1 MAIVLNSLTPTN
13 PTVVSGSSIN
23 FVVNATETNSLPL
36 TYQWQYSTN
45 GINYTSSGLTDN
57 TNPSYITSN
66 LTSAQNGI
74 YFRVVVSNG
83 TETVF
88 SNEVPAIGER
98 QVTVVEQPFILT
110 QVNPLI
116 DYYPT
121 SQTISVNQTF
131 SFTVSST
138 LQNADIS
145 TSTLVTNIGIQW
157 QVSSDNG
164 SNWTNISSGG
174 NITVNTVVDTLSTS
188 PAQYYKYSTLTVNNT
203 PFSYNLNQYRA
214 VISYTGA
221 INTPVIRPEIL
232 LLIDPQ
238 ITVIR
243 QPGTGNDTLQT
254 RCYKTSDPTS
264 GNIKVETSALS
275 SANTSLSYLWQADL
289 GDGVW
294 TDVSAIPG
302 GLVQNYVC
310 ILKPGTTATSY
321 ILELERVI
329 FYNEFKLR
337 CEITGSSGE
346 PPVYTNTHTVY
357 MTDVSVAPTVV
368 SNTVNTAEDRYGNI
382 TGRNLL
388 PSPIIRADILS
399 SLDTAR
405 NTGING
411 DLSITYQRQNPGSST
426 WSDVTDYTPVTST
439 TNTSVITYSQFPNTL
454 PTNVGDFYYTTPILR
469 RDTDNGAKYRL
480 KVSSSAIYTLSG
492 TTKTINPYYG
502 PEITLNVYRQIY
514 IINQPASAT
523 VFANSSASFAVGVE
537 VSSGSV
543 NDVTYQW
550 QYSTNRNTGWT
561 NIPSGSPYFGVNNPI
576 LSVNPVTVSN
586 SYRYFRCVMNVTNG
600 LSSVTSQVAEVN
612 VQRDYFL
619 EISSIN
625 DTFLNEGQTHSWSVT
640 ATTQSQSQISYQWQ
654 KSTNFNPATQV
665 GTWTDITGQTTN
677 TLNFLSLAT
686 SDTGYYRLRLTSFG
700 GEISYSNVARLGITA
715 LVITITENTPTAITV
730 LEGQPAAY
738 LFSCKGISSISS
750 LVSYQWQRSI
760 DGGIT
765 YTNIGTGFNSAPD
778 DEREYSPLAFDR
790 NLNNSRIRCRISAEG
805 ITNPVYTTATLIT
818 VRRRFTYF
826 ADVANK
832 NVTNGSSLT
841 LSLNP
846 SWTGGN
852 PTFQWQ
858 QSTNGGGTWSNI
870 SGETQDSLLIP
881 TVDNSFNSRQY
892 RCQINLSDQDEHVY
906 SRGGVSTT
914 VNVTSNPFPTVVVA
928 INVISSTSRP
938 TFYSLQTQK
947 TGASI
952 GTVICVGK
960 PDGYVNNTSA
970 TTDDINLWKVSVSGS
985 LTTSDTTSVVTSGSA
1000 WTANKPS
1007 WATSFNS
1014 PKWNLS
1020 DDRFKGYLEMRGQY
1034 LRASEFPELARM
1046 FGTSYGGTITGTY
1059 PRYNT
1064 NDIFRMP
1071 NLYGKKVM
1079 GTGNVDNNRGSV
1091 SITPLFSASGV
1102 SGGDKNVP
1110 GTIGGRFNYETSQQL
1125 PAGSPGVSGQ
1135 PDGTAGVTDPATYT
1149 IGTYRSNGFSDVSV
1163 NLQPSLS
1170 GSVTYSTPNP
1180 VESFTDLPTHSHSA
1194 ISVGWRQSQGI
1205 DTGCGFPSLASN
1217 TFIVTSAN
1225 GGVLSDGPHGVADP
1239 GQSHGHGVSNG
1250 AGTINIVTD
1259 AGMSIGDT
1267 DFTLSNAS
1275 RPIFDNALRFVLR
1288 NNESIPLNAPY
1299 FRLKYM
1305 IKAY

>member
-23 FVVNATETNSLPL
+23 FVVNATETNNAPL

-45 GINYTSSGLTDN
+45 GINYTASGLTDN
-57 TNPSYITSN
+57 TDPSYITSN

-88 SNEVPAIGER
+88 SNQVPAIGER
-98 QVTVVEQPFILT
+98 QVTVVEQPLILT

-116 DYYPT
+116 DYYPS
-121 SQTISVNQTF
+121 SQTISVNQSF

-138 LQNADIS
+138 LQNVDIS
-145 TSTLVTNIGIQW
+145 TNTLVNNIGIQW
-157 QVSSDNG
+157 QVSTDNG
-164 SNWTNISSGG
+164 SNWNNLSNGG
-174 NITVNTVVDTLSTS
+174 NTSIVTTVGVLGTS
-188 PAQYYKYSTLTVNNT
+188 PTQYYKYSTLTINNS
-203 PFSYNLNQYRA
+203 PFSSNLNRYRA
-214 VISYTGA
+214 IITYTGA
-221 INTPVIRPEIL
+221 LNTPVIRPEIL

-310 ILKPGTTATSY
+310 ILKSGTTATSS

-357 MTDVSVAPTVV
+357 MTDVEVAPTVTN
-368 SNTVNTAEDRYGNI
+368 SIINTVEDRYGNI
-382 TGRNLL
+382 SGRNLL
-388 PSPIIRADILS
+388 PSPIIRSDILS
-399 SLDTAR
+399 SLDIAR

-411 DLSITYQRQNPGSST
+411 DLSITYQRRDPGSST
-426 WSDVTDYTPVTST
+426 WADVTDFTPVTST
-439 TNTSVITYSQFPNTL
+439 TATSIITYSQFPNTI
-454 PTNVGDFYYTTPILR
+454 PASISDFYYTTPILR
-469 RDTDNGAKYRL
+469 RTTDNGAKYRL
-480 KVSSSAIYTLSG
+480 KISSSALYTLSG
-492 TTKTINPYYG
+492 TTKTITPYYG

-514 IINQPASAT
+514 VVNQPANS
-523 VFANSSASFAVGVE
+523 VIYANGSASFAVGVE

-550 QYSTNRNTGWT
+550 QYSTNATTGWT
-561 NIPSGSPYFGVNNPI
+561 NIPNSSPYFGVNNPI
-576 LSVNPVTVSN
+576 LSVNPVPFSQT
-586 SYRYFRCVMNVTNG
+586 YRFFRCVMNVTNG
-600 LSSVTSQVAEVN
+600 LSSVTSQVAELSI
-612 VQRDYFL
+612 QRDFFL

-625 DTFLNEGQTHSWSVT
+625 DTFLNEGQTQTWTVN
-640 ATTQSQSQISYQWQ
+640 ATTQSQGQISYQWQ
-654 KSTNFNPATQV
+654 KSTNFNAATQT
-665 GTWTDITGQTTN
+665 GTWNNITGQTSN
-677 TLNFLSLAT
+677 TLQFLSLTT
-686 SDTGYYRLRLTSFG
+686 SDSGFYRLRLTSFG
-700 GEISYSNVARLGITA
+700 GEVAYSNVARLGVTA
-715 LVITITENTPTAITV
+715 LVITITENTPTSITI
-730 LEGQPAAY
+730 LEGQPNAY
-738 LFSCKGISSISS
+738 LFSCRGVSSISS
-750 LVSYQWQRSI
+750 LVSYQWERSI
-760 DGGIT
+760 DGGVT
-765 YTNIGTGFNSAPD
+765 YSNIGTGFNSSSD
-778 DEREYSPLAFDR
+778 TERQYAPLAFDR
-790 NLNNSRIRCRISAEG
+790 NLNNSRIRCKITAEG
-805 ITNPVYTTATLIT
+805 IPTPVYTTATTVT
-818 VRRRFTYF
+818 VRRRFTYY
-826 ADVANK
+826 ADVATK
-832 NVTNGSSLT
+832 SVTNGASFT

-846 SWTGGN
+846 SFTGGN
-852 PTFQWQ
+852 PTYQWQ
-858 QSTNGGGTWSNI
+858 QSTNGGSSWSNI
-870 SGETQDSLLIP
+870 SGETLDSLLIP
-881 TVDNSFNSRQY
+881 VADFSYNSRQY
-892 RCQINLSDQDEHVY
+892 RCQITLADQDEHVY
-906 SRGGVSTT
+906 SRGAASTT
-914 VNVTSNPFPTVVVA
+914 VNVTSNPFPTVAVT
-928 INVISSTSRP
+928 ISIISATSKP
-938 TFYSLQTQK
+938 SYYSLQTQK

-952 GTVICVGK
+952 GTVICVAK

-985 LTTSDTTSVVTSGSA
+985 LTTSDTSSVVTSGST

-1046 FGTSYGGTITGTY
+1046 FGTTYGGTITGTY
-1059 PRYNT
+1059 PRYNA
-1064 NDIFRMP
+1064 NDTFRMP

-1091 SITPLFSASGV
+1091 SITPLFAASGV

-1110 GTIGGRFNYETSQQL
+1110 GTVGGRFNYETSQQL
-1125 PAGSPGVSGQ
+1125 PAGSPGISGQ
-1135 PDGTAGVTDPATYT
+1135 PDGTAGITDPQTYT
-1149 IGTYRSNGFSDVSV
+1149 IGTYRSNGFADVSI
-1163 NLQPSLS
+1163 NLQPTFS
-1170 GSVTYSTPNP
+1170 GSVTYNTPTP
-1180 VESFTDLPTHSHSA
+1180 VDAFTDLPTHGHSA
-1194 ISVGWRQSQGI
+1194 ISVGWRQTQGI
-1205 DTGCGFPSLASN
+1205 DTGCGFPSLASG

-1225 GGVLSDGPHGVADP
+1225 GGTLADGPYGVADP
-1239 GQSHGHGVSNG
+1239 GQAHGHGVTDGS
-1250 AGTINIVTD
+1250 GTINMVTD

-1288 NNESIPLNAPY
+1288 NNETIPLNAPY